1 MWSFLDRLTMSID
14 TSKLLP
20 AVFND
25 KDLCGYDWVEEYFED
40 YGAAFVSNSK
50 CDTFI
55 GFINNY
61 EVKIHI
67 VVNRLTVEFVDCNP
81 DDNFVNRT
89 EFFFSVY
96 GDEENMPFVS
106 VQWREK
112 NVIIFQYYHKN

>member
-1 MWSFLDRLTMSID
+1 MSID

-40 YGAAFVSNSK
+40 YGATFVSNNK

-55 GFINNY
+55 GFINDC

-67 VVNRLTVEFVDCNP
+67 VVNRLTVEFVDCKP
-81 DDNFVNRT
+81 DVNFVNRT

-96 GDEENMPFVS
+96 GDDENMPFVS
-106 VQWREK
+106 VHWREE
-112 NVIIFQYYHKN
+112 NVIIFQYYHKD